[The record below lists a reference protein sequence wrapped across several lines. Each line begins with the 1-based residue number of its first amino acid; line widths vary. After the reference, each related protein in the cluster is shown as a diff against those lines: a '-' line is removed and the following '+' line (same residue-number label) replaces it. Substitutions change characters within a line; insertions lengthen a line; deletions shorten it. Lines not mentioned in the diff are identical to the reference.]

1 MKKVSLM
8 SDQEL
13 RNEVVR
19 LQDQMTDLMVAA
31 NAFRCVYADYRNHG
45 SEIMDIAVN
54 KLSLACI
61 AISGEKLRNDTKEAL
76 K

>member
-19 LQDQMTDLMVAA
+19 LRAEVKGFRFIIQRSRRLLLEGKSDAVFNYLTLVVA
-31 NAFRCVYADYRNHG
+31 
-45 SEIMDIAVN
+45 SE
-54 KLSLACI
+54 
-61 AISGEKLRNDTKEAL
+61 GNDTKEAL